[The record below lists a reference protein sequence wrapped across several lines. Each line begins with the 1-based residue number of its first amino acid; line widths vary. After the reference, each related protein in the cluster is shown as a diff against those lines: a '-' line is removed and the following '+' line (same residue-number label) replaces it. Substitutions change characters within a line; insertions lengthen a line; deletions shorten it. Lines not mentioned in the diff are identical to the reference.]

1 MDLSVRFAL
10 TSSPIFCVLEKNF
23 EYFRVEVLFF
33 HFTKE
38 CMDSCM

>member
-1 MDLSVRFAL
+1 MSVRFVL
-10 TSSPIFCVLEKNF
+10 TSSPIFRVLEKNF

-38 CMDSCM
+38 CMDS